1 MESLSAWFEKE
12 FLAEDREPERITFI
26 GSGGKT
32 SLIWHLARRLSAR
45 AAPGKR
51 RRKILVGPATKM
63 YPPET
68 ALPGVFVQGRLN
80 KKAGKLEALPSEE
93 LEKISAAYD
102 LVLIEGDGS
111 RGLPLK
117 GWADYEPVVL
127 PFTTVTVGILSL
139 RPLGMAVSEKIIHR
153 LPLFCALSGAAPGEI
168 LEEKHLANAIAGNRE
183 ARGLFAAA
191 RGKKILFFNQA
202 EDDAA
207 LQRAGQIAALLPGI
221 VRSSLHG
228 IIAGSV
234 MLDRAELIELP

>member
-12 FLAEDREPERITFI
+12 LLGEGRGPELITFI

-32 SLIWHLARRLSAR
+32 SLIWHLARRLSAQ
-45 AAPGKR
+45 AAPGKGR
-51 RRKILVGPATKM
+51 GKILVSPSTKM

-68 ALPGVFVQGRLN
+68 ALPGVSVRGSLN
-80 KKAGKLEALPSEE
+80 KKTGKLEALPAGE
-93 LEKISAAYD
+93 LEKAGAAYD

-117 GWADYEPVVL
+117 GWADYEPVV
-127 PFTTVTVGILSL
+127 PSFTTVTVGVLSL
-139 RPLGMAVSEKIIHR
+139 RPLGMTVSEKIIHR
-153 LPLFCALSGAAPGEI
+153 LSLFCALSGAVPGEM
-168 LEEKHLANAIAGNRE
+168 LDEKHLVNVIAGNGE

-202 EDDAA
+202 EDDEA
-207 LQRAGQIAALLPGI
+207 LQRAGKITAMLPDI
-221 VRSSLHG
+221 VRSGLYG

-234 MLDRAELIELP
+234 VFDRAEPIY